1 MQFFKSKNQTPKD
14 VAKSVELWWENQ
26 NFPADRE
33 IIDDWDQAALKEIR
47 EIQLSTL
54 SMSEKEKETQR
65 KIRWSNWLKQNPKP
79 LILDKIER
87 YDLSRGIKPLSKEQL
102 EELKNFENFKW
113 SKEDMEKTVDLAAFE
128 EFRKKLSA
136 QNKDWFKNYE

>member
-1 MQFFKSKNQTPKD
+1 MKFFKSKKQTQND
-14 VAKSVELWWENQ
+14 LAKSVELWWENQ
-26 NFPADRE
+26 NFLADRE
-33 IIDDWDQAALKEIR
+33 LIDDWDQAALKAIR
-47 EIQLSTL
+47 EIQLSTS

-65 KIRWSNWLKQNPKP
+65 KIRWSDWLEQNPKP

-113 SKEDMEKTVDLAAFE
+113 SEEDMEKTVDLAAFE
-128 EFRKKLSA
+128 EFQKKLSA